1 MYCSPFR
8 FSSKN
13 LNELHFNY
21 VTCDKKCIKN
31 NLHEKVFL
39 KKGRRWDLILYRGGT
54 REPVREENV
63 NHWPARTDQSG
74 F

>member
-13 LNELHFNY
+13 LNEMHFNY
-21 VTCDKKCIKN
+21 VTCDKICIKN

-39 KKGRRWDLILYRGGT
+39 RKKAGGT